1 MSPED
6 VIQEAHLVAGSLH
19 TRLAYNIWFRDL
31 LHAQLDAL
39 LWVCRSQRHR
49 SHSVGEQECRWLR
62 SATKLRPNWL
72 EDSQIFLKAVLRM
85 MDKEKILGPGPAAG
99 APATTVTEGDS
110 ATRDANFG
118 RE

>member
-39 LWVCRSQRHR
+39 L
-49 SHSVGEQECRWLR
+49 VGEQECRWLR